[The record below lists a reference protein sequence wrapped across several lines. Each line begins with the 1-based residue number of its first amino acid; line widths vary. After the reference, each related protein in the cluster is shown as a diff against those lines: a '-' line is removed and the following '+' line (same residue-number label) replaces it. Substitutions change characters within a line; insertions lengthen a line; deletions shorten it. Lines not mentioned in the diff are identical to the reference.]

1 MWFSICVHSHPNIN
15 IPFLP
20 RPKVVFFCFV
30 LLYIFCIFMVG
41 TVRTWGEFH
50 YISLKPMKER
60 KKGHAYTETIT
71 IHIKMPQT
79 QSDFRLVHQLRF
91 AWYFKSSLWS
101 QLLCCTDTELI
112 FPHQTYHYRS
122 AHADLQ
128 SSSFSR
134 NLQLFFFHDHREA
147 HRERTENASDRSLAR
162 RMCGIWENATCSA
175 ARRADTKG
183 VVFSLWDESKR
194 TANHGRQ
201 PGS

>member
-30 LLYIFCIFMVG
+30 LLYIFCILMVG

-79 QSDFRLVHQLRF
+79 KSDFRLVHQLRF
-91 AWYFKSSLWS
+91 AWYFKSSWWS

-134 NLQLFFFHDHREA
+134 NLQLFFFSRPQGSPPWTDWKRFRSEPGKTDVWDL
-147 HRERTENASDRSLAR
+147 RKRNMFGCKAS
-162 RMCGIWENATCSA
+162 G
-175 ARRADTKG
+175 
-183 VVFSLWDESKR
+183 
-194 TANHGRQ
+194 H
-201 PGS
+201 

>member
-20 RPKVVFFCFV
+20 RPKVVFFSFV
-30 LLYIFCIFMVG
+30 LLCIFCILMVG

-79 QSDFRLVHQLRF
+79 KSDFRLVHQLRF

-112 FPHQTYHYRS
+112 FKQEF
-122 AHADLQ
+122 AA
-128 SSSFSR
+128 
-134 NLQLFFFHDHREA
+134 FFFHDHREA